1 MKQITK
7 LTTVSRKDLLPGQQA
22 VQATH
27 AAINHCFHFSDES
40 VEWHKNS
47 NYLINLSV
55 EDELSL
61 KDLSTKL
68 RLRGVKVAEFFEPD
82 LDNQMTAVA
91 FLSSEITRKMTSSLP
106 LALKI
111 K

>member
-1 MKQITK
+1 M
-7 LTTVSRKDLLPGQQA
+7 PGQQA
-22 VQATH
+22 VQASH
-27 AAINHCFHFSDES
+27 AAIDYCFSFSNES
-40 VEWHKNS
+40 SDWHKNS

-61 KDLSTKL
+61 RSLSTKL
-68 RLRGVKVAEFFEPD
+68 RLHGIKVTEFLEPD

-91 FLSSEITRKMTSSLP
+91 FLSNETTRKLTSSLP
-106 LALKI
+106 LALKEQHLI